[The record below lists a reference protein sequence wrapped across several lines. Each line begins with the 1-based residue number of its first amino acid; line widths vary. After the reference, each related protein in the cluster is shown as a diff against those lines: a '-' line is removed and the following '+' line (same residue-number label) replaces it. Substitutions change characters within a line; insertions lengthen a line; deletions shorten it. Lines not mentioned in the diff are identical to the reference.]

1 MKKYLVSILLLLAA
15 AYMSAANPVM
25 SGDDYANMFNE
36 HLNNGLHSGITMS
49 VELPLY
55 AYGEQ
60 VFTLQDTV
68 SGGEAGYMYNGYTIV
83 DSAQVDSA
91 VNILREG
98 IAKYPDRL
106 DLYLGLASCYL
117 YCLDSKNMI
126 EVVGLALQRESKKNK
141 GKWLWS
147 NNERLAK
154 TEDILFSRVQ
164 EDYSRFVEANQLD
177 DAERLANIAV
187 EYFPKRAE
195 YWNDLAGIYF
205 YRKDYKTALEYFHK
219 ALKLS
224 PNDELIKEN
233 IVYAEELLNQQQ

>member
-1 MKKYLVSILLLLAA
+1 MKKYLLSILLLLAV
-15 AYMSAANPVM
+15 AYASAANPVM

-36 HLNNGLHSGITMS
+36 HLNKGIHSGITMS

-60 VFTLQDTV
+60 TLTLQDTV
-68 SGGEAGYMYNGYTIV
+68 NGGIAGYLYNGYTIV

-91 VNILREG
+91 FCILREG
-98 IAKYPDRL
+98 IVKHPNRL
-106 DLYLGLASCYL
+106 DLYLGLATGYL

-147 NNERLAK
+147 NDEQLAE
-154 TEDILFSRVQ
+154 TDDILYDRVQ
-164 EDYSRFVEANQLD
+164 EDYRRFVDADQLD

-195 YWNDLAGIYF
+195 YWNDLAVIYY
-205 YRKDYKTALEYFHK
+205 YREDYKTTLKYLRK
-219 ALKLS
+219 ALKFN
-224 PNDELIKEN
+224 PNDELIKAN
-233 IVYAEELLNQQQ
+233 IAYAEDY

>member
-1 MKKYLVSILLLLAA
+1 MKKYILSILLLLTA
-15 AYMSAANPVM
+15 AYLSAANPLK
-25 SGDDYANMFNE
+25 SGDDYAAMFNE
-36 HLNNGLHSGITMS
+36 HLNKGIHSGITTS

-60 VFTLQDTV
+60 MLTLQDTAN
-68 SGGEAGYMYNGYTIV
+68 GGIAGYLYNGYMIIDSMQI
-83 DSAQVDSA
+83 DSAFC
-91 VNILREG
+91 ILREG

-106 DLYLGLASCYL
+106 DLYLGLATGYL

-126 EVVGLALQRESKKNK
+126 EVVGLALQRERKNK

-164 EDYSRFVEANQLD
+164 EDYSRFVEADQLD

-224 PNDELIKEN
+224 PNDDLIKAN
-233 IVYAEELLNQQQ
+233 ISYVEELLNQQK

>member
-1 MKKYLVSILLLLAA
+1 MIQ
-15 AYMSAANPVM
+15 
-25 SGDDYANMFNE
+25 
-36 HLNNGLHSGITMS
+36 GLQI
-49 VELPLY
+49 
-55 AYGEQ
+55 
-60 VFTLQDTV
+60 
-68 SGGEAGYMYNGYTIV
+68 
-83 DSAQVDSA
+83 DSAFC
-91 VNILREG
+91 ILREG
-98 IAKYPDRL
+98 ISKYPDRL
-106 DLYLGLASCYL
+106 DLYLGLATGYL

-126 EVVGLALQRESKKNK
+126 EVVGLALQRERKNK

-164 EDYSRFVEANQLD
+164 EDYSRFVEADQLD

-224 PNDELIKEN
+224 PNDDLINAN
-233 IVYAEELLNQQQ
+233 ISYVEELLNQQK

>member
-1 MKKYLVSILLLLAA
+1 MRKYIVSILLLLAV
-15 AYMSAANPVM
+15 AYLSAASPLK
-25 SGDDYANMFNE
+25 SGDDYAAMFNE
-36 HLNNGLHSGITMS
+36 HLNKGLHSGITMS

-68 SGGEAGYMYNGYTIV
+68 SGGTAGFVYNGYAIV

-98 IAKYPDRL
+98 IAKFPNRL
-106 DLYLGLASCYL
+106 DLYLGLASSHL

-126 EVVGLALQRESKKNK
+126 EVVGLALQRERKNK

-147 NNERLAK
+147 NDEVLDK
-154 TEDILFSRVQ
+154 THNILFSRVQ
-164 EDYSRFVEANQLD
+164 EDYSRFVDADQLD
-177 DAERLANIAV
+177 DAEHLVNIAI

-205 YRKDYKTALEYFHK
+205 YRKDYKKALEYFHK
-219 ALKLS
+219 ALKLN
-224 PNDELIKEN
+224 PNDDLIKAN
-233 IVYAEELLNQQQ
+233 IAHVEELLNQQE

>member
-1 MKKYLVSILLLLAA
+1 MKKYILSILLLLTV
-15 AYMSAANPVM
+15 AYLSAANPLK
-25 SGDDYANMFNE
+25 SGDDYAAMFNE
-36 HLNNGLHSGITMS
+36 HLNKGLHSGITTS

-60 VFTLQDTV
+60 MFTLQDTAN
-68 SGGEAGYMYNGYTIV
+68 GGIAGYLYNGYMIIDSMQI
-83 DSAQVDSA
+83 DSAFC
-91 VNILREG
+91 ILREG
-98 IAKYPDRL
+98 ISKYPDRL
-106 DLYLGLASCYL
+106 DLYLGLATGYL

-126 EVVGLALQRESKKNK
+126 EVVGLALQRERKNK

-164 EDYSRFVEANQLD
+164 EDYSRFVEADQLD

-224 PNDELIKEN
+224 PNDDLIKAN
-233 IVYAEELLNQQQ
+233 ISYVEELLNQQK